1 MKAQVDTLFLMTV
14 HLKRKKK
21 NCFSLNHFWEGSL
34 CCVTCQRCSSNT
46 GKTAP
51 FLWRSYTVVVVLL
64 DSLGCICCTWQELG
78 CPAGGGVSLPPSE
91 AATTTTE
98 SAFNGRNL
106 PAALK
111 KKKQKKEHPLLYM
124 EVCVFACVQVCV
136 CKCVLLCFLLGFCS
150 SFDDLLGSCGFGVVN
165 FGCTLACCASVSTF
179 VVVGFRNSEMSG
191 SVGTMQNANYYY
203 ASYIW
208 ICRQRFISAVNPV
221 KKVGVRKIN
230 QQPLLWK

>member
-64 DSLGCICCTWQELG
+64 DSLGCICCTWQEVG

-111 KKKQKKEHPLLYM
+111 KQNKRKNTHSCTWRSVCLRVCRCVY
-124 EVCVFACVQVCV
+124 VSVYCCVFSWGF
-136 CKCVLLCFLLGFCS
+136 VLPLMICLALVVLELLI
-150 SFDDLLGSCGFGVVN
+150 
-165 FGCTLACCASVSTF
+165 LAA
-179 VVVGFRNSEMSG
+179 
-191 SVGTMQNANYYY
+191 
-203 ASYIW
+203 
-208 ICRQRFISAVNPV
+208 
-221 KKVGVRKIN
+221 
-230 QQPLLWK
+230 L